1 MNRRSRHTDSHEDLN
16 IWPAFTDLMSNAFM
30 ILLLFLFIVIVKS
43 ANSQKNLELTL
54 SNLVNNKDKAVAL
67 AKKIEDLQAKA
78 NKTNELEQQ
87 VASLQRQLHSVKQLT
102 DTPPIILIKDEGA
115 YRFASGSADLPQP
128 MYHYVWTKIVPEI
141 ERETKQYNINTVEVI
156 GHTDG
161 QVNGS
166 GTSNLDL
173 NLENIASG
181 NLPVQNLKAGSNAD
195 LGLMRSLAL
204 VRVLRYIQTK
214 EGRLQGL
221 KFRAYSAA
229 QLILANGEFAP
240 PPTSRQE
247 DSTRRRIE
255 IRFTRLGEVTEVK

>member
-16 IWPAFTDLMSNAFM
+16 IWSAFTDLMSNAFM

-43 ANSQKNLELTL
+43 AISQKNLQQPL
-54 SNLVNNKDKAVAL
+54 SN
-67 AKKIEDLQAKA
+67 IEDLQVKA

-87 VASLQRQLHSVKQLT
+87 VTFLQRKLKSVKQLT

-115 YRFASGSADLPQP
+115 YRFASGSAELPQP
-128 MYHYVWTKIVPEI
+128 MYRYIWTKIVPEI
-141 ERETKQYNINTVEVI
+141 ERHTKKYNINTVEII

-166 GTSNLDL
+166 GMSNLDQ

-229 QLILANGEFAP
+229 QLILPNGEFASP
-240 PPTSRQE
+240 LIPRQE

>member
-1 MNRRSRHTDSHEDLN
+1 MNRRYRHTDSHEDLN

-30 ILLLFLFIVIVKS
+30 ILILFLLITIVKS
-43 ANSQKNLELTL
+43 AISQKNLQQPL
-54 SNLVNNKDKAVAL
+54 SN
-67 AKKIEDLQAKA
+67 IEDLQLKA

-87 VASLQRQLHSVKQLT
+87 VTSLQRQLHSVKQLT

-128 MYHYVWTKIVPEI
+128 MYHYIWTKIVPEI

-229 QLILANGEFAP
+229 QLILPNGEFAP

-255 IRFTRLGEVTEVK
+255 IRFTRLGEVTFVK

>member
-30 ILLLFLFIVIVKS
+30 ILILFLLITIVKS
-43 ANSQKNLELTL
+43 AISKKNLQQPL
-54 SNLVNNKDKAVAL
+54 SN
-67 AKKIEDLQAKA
+67 IEDLQLKA
-78 NKTNELEQQ
+78 NKTNQLEQQ

-229 QLILANGEFAP
+229 QLILPNGEFAP

-255 IRFTRLGEVTEVK
+255 IRFTRLGEVTFVK